1 MNAKEK
7 LWRIS
12 TTAVAASVL
21 ETSAFPKPGNV
32 HPLRNY
38 SDLRY
43 EHMLLAGAGI
53 GKGAYEAAEK
63 GSKNLG
69 KIILDTT
76 RYCNELQSG
85 INPNFGIILML
96 IPLCMSAGKLEK
108 FGRKKLRTELGK
120 VLRSCTPLDTR
131 YLVQAIKESHAITTV
146 EGRKYEGKYDIFS
159 PKINDIII
167 QEKLTP
173 LKLFEF
179 SKKYDRLAEEW
190 VSSYGIVFSHLDF
203 FESEKKYGT
212 NTAIVDTFL
221 KILSEYPDT
230 LIARKAGHEKA
241 LEISDKA
248 RGILK
253 LGGMRTEKGR
263 DNIFEMDRWLA
274 EEENELNPGTTADL
288 IASILFI
295 ELLSGFKP

>member
-1 MNAKEK
+1 
-7 LWRIS
+7 
-12 TTAVAASVL
+12 
-21 ETSAFPKPGNV
+21 
-32 HPLRNY
+32 
-38 SDLRY
+38 
-43 EHMLLAGAGI
+43 
-53 GKGAYEAAEK
+53 
-63 GSKNLG
+63 
-69 KIILDTT
+69 
-76 RYCNELQSG
+76 
-85 INPNFGIILML
+85 
-96 IPLCMSAGKLEK
+96 
-108 FGRKKLRTELGK
+108 
-120 VLRSCTPLDTR
+120 
-131 YLVQAIKESHAITTV
+131 VQAIKESHAITTV
-146 EGRKYEGKYDIFS
+146 EGIKYEGRYDIFS

-221 KILSEYPDT
+221 KILSGYPDT
-230 LIARKAGHEKA
+230 LIARKAGHGKAREVSEKA
-241 LEISDKA
+241 RD
-248 RGILK
+248 ILK